1 MSINSSFSKID
12 RYLGSSFNKPFDKK
26 AIRDGVETAS
36 TQLDNFMKNWKL
48 NPEIKIKQPTLL
60 NDKFE
65 FKSKD
70 QDNSFLHTVPLV
82 TEPSDTLPPTI
93 LSADTTTSSKKRSR
107 SKSLRER
114 PPMPHNMKIDY
125 SRLQPKLQDPYDL
138 KFRKMLIEL
147 DMEKNKPID
156 TPEIKIQ
163 ASKKLTSSP
172 NRENT
177 SNKGDNKQLEVPI
190 QDLTLNV
197 RRPPEEKKLNRL
209 RSKSI

>member
-1 MSINSSFSKID
+1 MALSINSSFSKID

-147 DMEKNKPID
+147 DMEKIN
-156 TPEIKIQ
+156 Q
-163 ASKKLTSSP
+163 
-172 NRENT
+172 
-177 SNKGDNKQLEVPI
+177 
-190 QDLTLNV
+190 
-197 RRPPEEKKLNRL
+197 
-209 RSKSI
+209 